1 MAADSQPEKK
11 HSCASGSSS
20 ESKPKMSYEETY
32 KREAETAR
40 HAADDLA
47 VKDVETSQMR
57 VEIAKPPFW
66 MKTDGLEAKKGTVD
80 THPLLKE
87 NKKCKLNPVVFCEVT
102 VVDPITRRGALE
114 GQDTSPYTISGLT

>member
-32 KREAETAR
+32 KHEAETAR

-47 VKDVETSQMR
+47 VKDPETSQMR

-66 MKTDGLEAKKGTVD
+66 MKTDGLETKNGTVN

-87 NKKCKLNPVVFCEVT
+87 NKKCKLNPRV
-102 VVDPITRRGALE
+102 L
-114 GQDTSPYTISGLT
+114 